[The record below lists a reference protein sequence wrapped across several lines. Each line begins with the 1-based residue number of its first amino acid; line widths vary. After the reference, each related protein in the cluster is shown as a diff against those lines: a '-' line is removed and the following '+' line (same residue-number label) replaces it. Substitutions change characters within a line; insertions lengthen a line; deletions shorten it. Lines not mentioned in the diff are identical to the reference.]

1 MDQFDEKEDE
11 LIFNGPINTKIACL
25 TCRDKKLKC
34 DKLLPVCTRCKT
46 KSIECIYINHK
57 KTGPKPTTTTT
68 TTTNG
73 VNSINN
79 GVSKITK
86 TDYKSKKSQ
95 LIDNN
100 NNKIDIDINKNEI
113 ELHPE
118 QMTFPLHIGLE
129 LSSPNNLQKEQSPFD
144 IGPIPSYP
152 QIFDS
157 NNNNNNNNIPD
168 ESPESNSLHNKL
180 ISPIPKLKDLV
191 LLNPNLEKNLK
202 LNELKLTFDDIDKF
216 HQFYFNSNIRPFNYS
231 INRYF
236 NWIINDFNHVFHYT
250 LMIWTIG
257 CFYIDGY
264 SNKSELLYELALN
277 ELNIYWESNRDS
289 FRSEILPYL
298 HSLCLKA
305 QFEFMTGREMRAA
318 LTISS
323 SIRLT
328 QMFGY
333 DQIDLSQDM
342 LSTPTIFFKS
352 FKNKNENILLQ
363 DDNLDFDIPLTEERR
378 RVLWEIYVLDKWSS
392 LVSGLPCAFS
402 VDNHSV
408 IFTKLPSPTTF
419 LPLQNDD
426 NSNFKKNK
434 DLNNDNENKSSFYLH
449 EAMAKLDRNQVLI
462 DINSSSSKVLLLTI
476 SENIIKWCKMF
487 LNMVE
492 LDSLK
497 SDQSIDSIRNK
508 VNELVKNFES
518 MHNNLLFFDLTT
530 EPLMN
535 IVITNTTTLLYQSVL
550 IKFSSL
556 FDFQLK
562 DGSIISIKEIQLF
575 NDLMNHVSSM
585 SSKLVLKFINKPKM
599 DYHLKKVPIF
609 IVFLNSIKSLFQ
621 CAAFYK
627 RFNNILNFNID
638 QINLTLNTLQLVNS
652 KFQNLDSNI
661 NSSVIE
667 KIKLILKNGDD
678 LLNNNPNLLSFF
690 DSFYERS

>member
-1 MDQFDEKEDE
+1 MSDDET
-11 LIFNGPINTKIACL
+11 IFYGPVNTKIACL

-34 DKLLPVCTRCKT
+34 DKLLPICSRCKQ
-46 KSIECIYINHK
+46 KGIDCIYINHK
-57 KTGPKPTTTTT
+57 KTGPKPTHLVTATPS
-68 TTTNG
+68 NG
-73 VNSINN
+73 
-79 GVSKITK
+79 GVSKRTK
-86 TDYKSKKSQ
+86 HDIKRQQIKE
-95 LIDNN
+95 DNAPIKN
-100 NNKIDIDINKNEI
+100 DDDNDNDNDGQINEI
-113 ELHPE
+113 LDLHPE
-118 QMTFPLHIGLE
+118 QMAFPLHIGVE
-129 LSSPNNLQKEQSPFD
+129 LTSPAQGSPL
-144 IGPIPSYP
+144 PIDMGSFIMDSATPSEARP
-152 QIFDS
+152 PTPGIIQQHKFTKVPKIS
-157 NNNNNNNNIPD
+157 ELVKINI
-168 ESPESNSLHNKL
+168 
-180 ISPIPKLKDLV
+180 
-191 LLNPNLEKNLK
+191 NLEESLK
-202 LNELKLTFDDIDKF
+202 LDELNLTFDDIDKF

-231 INRYF
+231 VNRYF
-236 NWIINDFNHVFHYT
+236 NWISHDFDHVFHYT
-250 LMIWTIG
+250 LMIWAIG

-264 SNKSELLYELALN
+264 SNKSEYFYELALN
-277 ELNIYWESNRDS
+277 ELNIYWESTKDS
-289 FRSEILPYL
+289 FSSEILPYF

-305 QFEFMTGREMRAA
+305 QYEFMTGREMRAA

-323 SIRLT
+323 AIRLS

-352 FKNKNENILLQ
+352 YKNVNENILLQ

-392 LVSGLPCAFS
+392 LVSGLPCALS

-419 LPLQNDD
+419 LPLQNDNANGD
-426 NSNFKKNK
+426 KKDQTGSRGTNGGSTT
-434 DLNNDNENKSSFYLH
+434 DDDNKSSFYLH

-556 FDFQLK
+556 FDLQLK

-575 NDLMNHVSSM
+575 NDLLTHVSSM

-609 IVFLNSIKSLFQ
+609 IVLLNSIKSLFQ

-627 RFNNILNFNID
+627 RFNTILNFNKD
-638 QINLTLNTLQLVNS
+638 QIDLTLNTLKLVNV
-652 KFQNLDSNI
+652 KFNSLDSNL
-661 NSSVIE
+661 NSSVIDR
-667 KIKLILKNGDD
+667 IKLILKTGDD
-678 LLNNNPNLLSFF
+678 LLNNNPDLLSFF
-690 DSFYERS
+690 DSFNERP